1 MRWFNKPK
9 TNNISQVKR
18 RLITTFAKIALS
30 TSFIVFFAFSFRLVI
45 AEDTQIELHLKSFE
59 RIAIKHYELVQ
70 DPVAQ
75 MSTSVTAYFN
85 PEYLPEVLQADLPY
99 SEGQVTRYRKYS
111 DQGILI
117 YYVNFEFKGHT
128 VPLYL
133 TIGVRSIDF
142 GDDNWDA
149 LMAISMLLVLFLVL
163 ILNFSVKRMFDGLM
177 RPVTELSEQ
186 LNSGVNQ
193 TFSVSKYS
201 IDELKQLTNELNQ
214 YKQMRERVSKQ
225 EMMFA
230 KYASHELK
238 TPIAIVLG
246 AANLQA
252 MKDDPEFQ
260 TKQRERILIAA
271 ENMQATVEILLN
283 IVKQENANVV
293 TEMWRVDENQL
304 KTLEYIKNL
313 NPEVHFELSVSESA
327 QVNFPVAV
335 LNMILK
341 NLVSNAIRFTENGYI
356 KISIRS
362 DEISVEDSGSGLM
375 QTNETEHGLGLL
387 IVRRLCR
394 AYGWEFELKD
404 NSDQGCTARLFL
416 DKYVHDKHSLGHE
429 MA

>member
-9 TNNISQVKR
+9 TNNIAQVKR

-30 TSFIVFFAFSFRLVI
+30 TSFIVFLAFSFRLVI

-252 MKDDPEFQ
+252 
-260 TKQRERILIAA
+260 
-271 ENMQATVEILLN
+271 TVEILLN